1 MADTVREQND
11 RIAITDVINR
21 YGTTID
27 AGDYEGLA
35 NCFTPDSITRY
46 GGDREFRGGEAVAEF
61 VRGMTTDFVAQQHL
75 LGNHEI
81 ALDGD
86 RATATTYLHATQ
98 VEREEAGG
106 GVVVTGGIYRDVL
119 VRTDDGWRIA
129 ERELQGLWR
138 ERRERA
144 S

>member
-1 MADTVREQND
+1 MTDTVQEQND

-27 AGDYEGLA
+27 EGDYEGLA

-46 GGDREFRGGEAVAEF
+46 GGGREFRGGEAVAEF
-61 VRGMTTDFVAQQHL
+61 VKSMTPDFVAQQHL

-81 ALDGD
+81 VLDGD

-98 VEREEAGG
+98 IEREEAGG

-119 VRTDDGWRIA
+119 VRTAGGWRIA
-129 ERELQGLWR
+129 ERELEGLWR
-138 ERRERA
+138 ERREPPA
-144 S
+144 

>member
-35 NCFTPDSITRY
+35 ACFTPDAVVRY
-46 GGDREFRGGEAVAEF
+46 GGGREFRGGEAVAEF
-61 VRGMTTDFVAQQHL
+61 VRGMTVGLVAQQHL

-81 ALDGD
+81 VLDGD

-98 VEREEAGG
+98 IEGEEAGG
-106 GVVVTGGIYRDVL
+106 GVIATGGIYRDVL
-119 VRTDDGWRIA
+119 VRTGDGWLIA
-129 ERELQGLWR
+129 ERELEGLWR
-138 ERRERA
+138 ERREPA

>member
-1 MADTVREQND
+1 MAETVREQND

-27 AGDYEGLA
+27 AGDYDGLA
-35 NCFTPDSITRY
+35 ACFTPDAVVRY
-46 GGDREFRGGEAVAEF
+46 GGGREFRGGEAVAEF
-61 VRGMTTDFVAQQHL
+61 VRGMTVGLVAQQHL

-81 ALDGD
+81 VLDGE

-98 VEREEAGG
+98 IEGEEAGG
-106 GVVVTGGIYRDVL
+106 GVIVTGGIYRDAL
-119 VRTDDGWRIA
+119 VRTGDGWLIA
-129 ERELQGLWR
+129 EREMEGLWR
-138 ERRERA
+138 ERRELA

>member
-1 MADTVREQND
+1 MTDTLREQND
-11 RIAITDVINR
+11 LIQITDVINR

-35 NCFTPDSITRY
+35 GCFTPDAVVRY
-46 GGDREFRGGEAVAEF
+46 GSDRDFRGGEAVAEF
-61 VRGMTTDFVAQQHL
+61 VKGMTVDFVAQQHL
-75 LGNHEI
+75 LGNHEV

-98 VEREEAGG
+98 VVREEAGG
-106 GVVVTGGIYRDVL
+106 GLLVTGGIYRDVL

-129 ERELQGLWR
+129 EREMQGLWR
-138 ERRERA
+138 ERREPD

>member
-1 MADTVREQND
+1 MAETLREQND

-35 NCFTPDSITRY
+35 DCFTSDSITRY
-46 GGDREFRGGEAVAEF
+46 GGGREFRGGEAVAEF

-98 VEREEAGG
+98 VEREESGG

-119 VRTDDGWRIA
+119 VRTPEGWRIA
-129 ERELQGLWR
+129 ERALEGLWR

>member
-1 MADTVREQND
+1 MDETLREQND

-35 NCFTPDSITRY
+35 SCFSPDAVVRY
-46 GGDREFRGGEAVAEF
+46 GGGREFRGGEAVAEF
-61 VRGMTTDFVAQQHL
+61 VKGATVELVAQQHL

-98 VEREEAGG
+98 IEGEEAGG
-106 GVVVTGGIYRDVL
+106 GVIVTGGIYRDVL
-119 VRTDDGWRIA
+119 VRTGGGWLIA
-129 ERELQGLWR
+129 EREMQGLWR
-138 ERRERA
+138 ERRELA

>member
-1 MADTVREQND
+1 MADTLREQND

-35 NCFTPDSITRY
+35 DCFAPETVVRY
-46 GGDREFRGGEAVAEF
+46 GGGREFRSGAEVAEF

-106 GVVVTGGIYRDVL
+106 GVVTTGGIYRDVL
-119 VRTDDGWRIA
+119 VRTDGGWRIA
-129 ERELQGLWR
+129 ERELEGLWR
-138 ERRERA
+138 ERREPA
-144 S
+144 P

>member
-1 MADTVREQND
+1 MPDTVREQND

-35 NCFTPDSITRY
+35 ACFTPDAVVRY
-46 GGDREFRGGEAVAEF
+46 GGGREFRGGEAVAEF
-61 VRGMTTDFVAQQHL
+61 VRSMTVGLVAQQHL

-81 ALDGD
+81 VLDGD

-98 VEREEAGG
+98 IEGEEAGG

-119 VRTDDGWRIA
+119 VRTDGGWLIA
-129 ERELQGLWR
+129 EREMQGLWR
-138 ERRERA
+138 ERRELA

>member
-1 MADTVREQND
+1 MTDTVQEQND

-27 AGDYEGLA
+27 EGDYEGLA

-46 GGDREFRGGEAVAEF
+46 GGGREFRGGEAVAEF
-61 VRGMTTDFVAQQHL
+61 VKSMTPDFVAQQHL

-81 ALDGD
+81 VLDGD

-98 VEREEAGG
+98 IEREEAGG
-106 GVVVTGGIYRDVL
+106 GVVVTGGVYRDVL
-119 VRTDDGWRIA
+119 VRTADGWRIA
-129 ERELQGLWR
+129 ERELEGLWR
-138 ERRERA
+138 ERREPPA
-144 S
+144 

>member
-1 MADTVREQND
+1 MTDTLREQND

-27 AGDYEGLA
+27 GGDYGGLA
-35 NCFTPDSITRY
+35 ACFAPNTVVRY
-46 GGDREFRGGEAVAEF
+46 GGGREFHSGEEVAEF
-61 VRGMTTDFVAQQHL
+61 VKGMTVDFVAQQHL
-75 LGNHEI
+75 LANHEI
-81 ALDGD
+81 VIEGD

-98 VEREEAGG
+98 IEREAAGG

-119 VRTDDGWRIA
+119 VRTDAGWRIA
-129 ERELQGLWR
+129 ERELEGLWR
-138 ERRERA
+138 ERRELT

>member
-1 MADTVREQND
+1 MDETLREQND

-35 NCFTPDSITRY
+35 SCFSPDAVVRY
-46 GGDREFRGGEAVAEF
+46 AGGREFRGGEAVAEF
-61 VRGMTTDFVAQQHL
+61 VRGATVGLVAQQHL

-98 VEREEAGG
+98 IEGEEAGG
-106 GVVVTGGIYRDVL
+106 GVIVTGGIYRDVL
-119 VRTDDGWRIA
+119 VRTGGGWLIA
-129 ERELQGLWR
+129 EREMQGLWR
-138 ERRERA
+138 ERRELA

>member
-1 MADTVREQND
+1 MDETLREQND

-35 NCFTPDSITRY
+35 SCFSPDAVVRY
-46 GGDREFRGGEAVAEF
+46 GGGREFRGGEAVAEF
-61 VRGMTTDFVAQQHL
+61 VRGMTTGLVAQQHL

-98 VEREEAGG
+98 IEGQEAGG
-106 GVVVTGGIYRDVL
+106 GVIVTGGVYRDVL
-119 VRTDDGWRIA
+119 VRTDGGWLIA
-129 ERELQGLWR
+129 ERQMQGLWR
-138 ERRERA
+138 ERRELA

>member
-1 MADTVREQND
+1 MADTLREQND

-21 YGTTID
+21 YGTAID
-27 AGDYEGLA
+27 ADDYAGLA
-35 NCFTPDSITRY
+35 ACFTPDAVVRY
-46 GGDREFRGGEAVAEF
+46 GGEREFRGGEAVAEF
-61 VRGMTTDFVAQQHL
+61 VKGMTVDFVAQQHL

-98 VEREEAGG
+98 VEGEEAGG
-106 GVVVTGGIYRDVL
+106 GVIVTGGVYRDVL
-119 VRTDDGWRIA
+119 SRTEEGWRIA
-129 ERELQGLWR
+129 ERGMQGLWR
-138 ERRERA
+138 ERRELA

>member
-27 AGDYEGLA
+27 SGDYAGLA
-35 NCFTPDSITRY
+35 GCFTPDAIVRY
-46 GGDREFRGGEAVAEF
+46 GGGREFRGGEAVADF
-61 VRGMTTDFVAQQHL
+61 VRSMTVGLVAQQHL

-98 VEREEAGG
+98 VEGEEAGG
-106 GVVVTGGIYRDVL
+106 GMITTAGIYRDVL
-119 VRTDDGWRIA
+119 VRTESGWLIA
-129 ERELQGLWR
+129 EREMEGLWR
-138 ERRERA
+138 ERREPA